1 MHIHSGRIS
10 ERECP
15 DTPGVWEFKD
25 NNKVKTTKVLG
36 RDKQLSK
43 SSKSQL
49 KPETKEDDD
58 DEWDKPLAQRPA
70 SMTSSCLALVPA
82 LPRARGACLAGRL

>member
-15 DTPGVWEFKD
+15 DTPGVWEYKD
-25 NNKVKTTKVLG
+25 NHKVKTTKVLG

-49 KPETKEDDD
+49 NQARD
-58 DEWDKPLAQRPA
+58 QR
-70 SMTSSCLALVPA
+70 
-82 LPRARGACLAGRL
+82 G